1 VRESGRSCRKDVK
14 TAPPPRGGKTEAKEV
29 EMSHKQ
35 AMAVMLDWFEAS
47 GVDSWNF
54 SVLDKGMLGHERSR
68 NRAEVERSLGWG
80 WVKNRSGHDVYT
92 RPARG
97 HDWPVVFLDDLP
109 PRKARGIAKKY
120 GALVVET
127 SSGNCQVWIRV
138 MCPLS
143 EPDRATVQRALAS
156 MIGADPMSVS
166 GDHFGRA
173 VGYCNR
179 KKGRDDFVV
188 RVLEASDGAALDP
201 TSHLA
206 EAPAL
211 PAPAG
216 RRAVF
221 TGLGS
226 GEAKSESE
234 REYRYCLARLG
245 WAKSKGRDPAG
256 EFAYLVGNIADR
268 AVERGKRKS
277 RGEALIYAEKT
288 VARAM
293 AQMGLSSPL

>member
-1 VRESGRSCRKDVK
+1 
-14 TAPPPRGGKTEAKEV
+14 
-29 EMSHKQ
+29 MSHKQ
-35 AMAVMLDWFEAS
+35 SMSVMLDWFHAV

-68 NRAEVERSLGWG
+68 NRDEVERSLGWG
-80 WVKNRSGHDVYT
+80 WVKNQSGHDVYI

-120 GALVVET
+120 GAMVVET
-127 SSGNCQVWIRV
+127 SRENCQVWVRTIR
-138 MCPLS
+138 PLS
-143 EPDRATVQRALAS
+143 ETERATVQRSLVARV
-156 MIGADPMSVS
+156 GADPMSAS

-173 VGYCNR
+173 VGFRNR
-179 KKGRDDFVV
+179 KRGRDDFCV
-188 RVLEASDGAALDP
+188 RVLLATNGAALDP
-201 TSHLA
+201 DPHLV
-206 EAPAL
+206 EASSPSRPIGA
-211 PAPAG
+211 A
-216 RRAVF
+216 RAVF

-245 WAKSKGRDPAG
+245 WAKSRGRDPVG

-268 AVERGKRKS
+268 AVERGKRKT
-277 RGEALIYAEKT
+277 RADALVYAEKT
-288 VARAM
+288 VLRAA
-293 AQMGLSSPL
+293 AQMGFSPHL

>member
-1 VRESGRSCRKDVK
+1 
-14 TAPPPRGGKTEAKEV
+14 
-29 EMSHKQ
+29 MSHKQ

-173 VGYCNR
+173 AGFRNR
-179 KKGRDDFVV
+179 KRGRDDFCV
-188 RVLEASDGAALDP
+188 RVLLATNGAALDP
-201 TSHLA
+201 DPHLI
-206 EAPAL
+206 EASSPSRPIGA
-211 PAPAG
+211 A
-216 RRAVF
+216 RAVF

-245 WAKSKGRDPAG
+245 WAQRKGRDPSG
-256 EFAYLVGNIADR
+256 EFAYLIANIADR
-268 AVERGKRKS
+268 AVSRGKRKS
-277 RGEALIYAEKT
+277 RDDAILYAEKT
-288 VARAM
+288 VLRAA
-293 AQMGLSSPL
+293 AQMGFSPHL